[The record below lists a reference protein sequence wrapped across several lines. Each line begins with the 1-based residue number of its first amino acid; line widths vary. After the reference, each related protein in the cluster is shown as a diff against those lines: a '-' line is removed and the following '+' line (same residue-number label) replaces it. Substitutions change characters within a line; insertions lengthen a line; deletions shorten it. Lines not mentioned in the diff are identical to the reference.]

1 MWTTGSTSPTTS
13 RVALAPAA
21 THESGRG
28 PFLFALGLAFGER
41 DACEERCAGLKRRCE
56 KLAKHGGSAAEYK
69 EEIDAY
75 KSMLRCSVCNDRP
88 KGVVITRC
96 YHMFCAECVNVRLE
110 NRDRKCPGC
119 AAAFSASDVKAIYF

>member
-1 MWTTGSTSPTTS
+1 
-13 RVALAPAA
+13 
-21 THESGRG
+21 
-28 PFLFALGLAFGER
+28 
-41 DACEERCAGLKRRCE
+41 
-56 KLAKHGGSAAEYK
+56 
-69 EEIDAY
+69 
-75 KSMLRCSVCNDRP
+75 MLRCSVCNDRP

>member
-1 MWTTGSTSPTTS
+1 LENAERRAETLVSVAKEDAK
-13 RVALAPAA
+13 RVAEAERALAK
-21 THESGRG
+21 
-28 PFLFALGLAFGER
+28 
-41 DACEERCAGLKRRCE
+41 CEETCAGLRRRCE
-56 KLAKHGGSAAEYK
+56 KLAKHGGSADEYK

-96 YHMFCAECVNVRLE
+96 FHMFCNDCIATRLE

-119 AAAFSASDVKAIYF
+119 GLMFSASDVKSIFF